1 MTCRVAFGLVWS
13 DFDRSQLRQDA
24 LRRSLVAPVGPY
36 AALDV
41 VATVASTNTALAA
54 AARQGAPD
62 RTVLVAEHQT
72 AGRGRA
78 ARRWVAPARSGLE
91 LSVLLRLTEVPQ
103 ARWGWVPL
111 LAGVALCRTVSTLGK
126 LPTTLKWPNDLLLGA
141 GRRKVAGILA
151 EVVSGPAV
159 VVGIGL
165 NVTLRADELPVPG
178 ATSLT
183 IERAAC
189 TDRDPLLRDL
199 LRSLDS
205 ELRVW
210 CGHQGDPIATGLR
223 EAYRLHCATLG
234 EQVRVDLAGQPT
246 LTGTAVDVDTEGRL
260 VVLSGGQQVALS
272 AGDVTHIRA
281 A

>member
-1 MTCRVAFGLVWS
+1 M
-13 DFDRSQLRQDA
+13 FDRSPLRQDA
-24 LRRSLVAPVGPY
+24 LRRDLVAPAGPY

-41 VATVASTNTALAA
+41 VATVASTNTELAA

-62 RTVLVAEHQT
+62 RSVLVAEHQT
-72 AGRGRA
+72 AGRGRV
-78 ARRWVAPARSGLE
+78 ARHWVAPARSGLE

-103 ARWGWVPL
+103 VRWGWVPL
-111 LAGVALCRTVSTLGK
+111 LAGVVLCRTVSTLGT
-126 LPTTLKWPNDLLLGA
+126 LPAVLKWPNDLLLGT

-165 NVTLRADELPVPG
+165 NVTLRADELPVPS
-178 ATSLT
+178 ATSLA

-189 TDRDPLLRDL
+189 TDRDLLLRAL

-210 CGHQGDPIATGLR
+210 CDHHGDPIATGLWD
-223 EAYRLHCATLG
+223 AYRRHCATLS
-234 EQVRVDLAGQPT
+234 EQVRVELAGHPT

-260 VVLSGGQQVALS
+260 VVLSDGQRVALS
-272 AGDVTHIRA
+272 AGDVTHVRMA
-281 A
+281 QTT